1 MSRNLPE
8 PLSLQSGLA
17 ALELE
22 DLAAVAERV
31 GVQEELTSKA
41 RLLASIPERLADRN
55 VVRRLVRELEGDAA
69 KALFVAAAAEK
80 LLAAFGPS
88 TLFRFGTTAPP
99 SAAVSRGLL
108 LPDAATGLYRAAAEI
123 LPHVHDEA
131 AKFFASPVVVAPS
144 AAVTLEPASAFRDAV
159 ACWCYVIKNPITL
172 TQSGATPKRAL
183 AKVSPLLEV
192 AEEEA
197 PLAPILERFGYGR
210 LELLAEDLELRGAL
224 ARDDGE
230 LRAAGWL
237 SGDLQR
243 AEADFN
249 AELARAVV
257 EADETGGALIAAY
270 SWALSPPGQWRDAAG
285 FIENARRV
293 APGANEVAIYRALCA
308 LFVTGAVA
316 AGVADDGSLRVG
328 RVAEPEELKTPP
340 ARPAEAEFL
349 LGGNFELKVPYDLP
363 TDTRLKLEAFAEQ
376 TGGGR
381 FLSYR
386 ISKSTFYRALD
397 AGVDVNEVLAF
408 LEERVSR
415 PTPQNVAFSLRDWAQ
430 QYGTVSFYDRLVVA
444 ADKAEKADEIANLPT
459 VAPYV
464 KGRRELHAVEIA
476 PKDYAAVRD
485 ALTSAGYLPRSL
497 RGEEKAG
504 VSPRALFDAASRRT
518 DVAAPARELEERAAA
533 VVEFAL
539 EHGRPLK
546 LWLEGEAEPREVKP
560 RKITVYRGLAYLH
573 AEGDG
578 ERARIPLADVVRAT
592 FA

>member
-1 MSRNLPE
+1 MSRTLPE

-22 DLAAVAERV
+22 DLAAVAEHV

-41 RLLASIPERLADRN
+41 RLLASIPERLADRAL
-55 VVRRLVRELEGDAA
+55 VRRLVRELEGDAA
-69 KALFVAAAAEK
+69 TALLVAAAAEK
-80 LLAAFGPS
+80 FLAAFGPS

-99 SAAVSRGLL
+99 RDAVARGLL
-108 LPDAATGLYRAAAEI
+108 LPDVATGLYRPAAEI
-123 LPHVHDEA
+123 LPHIHDEA
-131 AKFFASPVVVAPS
+131 AKLFAFSAAEAPPG
-144 AAVTLEPASAFRDAV
+144 AVTLEAASAFRDAV

-172 TQSGATPKRAL
+172 TQSGATPKRTL

-197 PLAPILERFGYGR
+197 PLAPILERFGCGR
-210 LELLAEDLELRGAL
+210 LELLAEDLERRGAL
-224 ARDDGE
+224 ARGDGE
-230 LRAAGWL
+230 LRGAAWL
-237 SGDLQR
+237 SGDLER
-243 AEADFN
+243 AAAAFN
-249 AELARAVV
+249 AELARAAV
-257 EADETGGALIAAY
+257 EEDETAGALIAAY
-270 SWALSPPGQWRDAAG
+270 LWALSPPGQWRDAAG
-285 FIENARRV
+285 FVEEARRV
-293 APGANEVAIYRALCA
+293 VPEASEAAIYRALCA
-308 LFVTGAVA
+308 LFVTGVAA
-316 AGVADDGSLRVG
+316 AGVGEDGVLRLA

-340 ARPAEAEFL
+340 ARAAEPEFL
-349 LGGNFELKVPYDLP
+349 LGGNFELKVPHDLP

-397 AGVDVNEVLAF
+397 AGVDVDEVLAF

-415 PTPQNVAFSLRDWAQ
+415 PVPQNVAFSLRDWAK
-430 QYGTVSFYDRLVVA
+430 QYGTISFYDRLVVA
-444 ADKAEKADEIANLPT
+444 ADKAEKADEVATLPA

-476 PKDYAAVRD
+476 RKDYAAVRD
-485 ALTSAGYLPRSL
+485 ALTAAGYLPRSL
-497 RGEEKAG
+497 RGEGEAG
-504 VSPRALFDAASRRT
+504 VSPRALFDAASRQ
-518 DVAAPARELEERAAA
+518 AGKAPPPEPEDEKAAA
-533 VVEFAL
+533 VVEFAV
-539 EHGRPLK
+539 EHGRPVK

-573 AEGDG
+573 VDGDG
-578 ERARIPLADVVRAT
+578 GRARIPLADVVRAT